1 MADDD
6 NSDQPVR
13 KSRNTI
19 RFMERVDSDED
30 VVVNPDRLDDD
41 KTPLSQNKGKTTD
54 SVDRFDWCG
63 LCYEDFQD
71 PRILPCMHTFCFKCL
86 GEFVD
91 QISDENQFPCP
102 LCKNDTKIPNGGVTS
117 FKSNIYVK
125 AMQASQQM
133 EEKKSTC
140 ETCEEALDAE
150 TYCLECKQNFCSK
163 CGNIHLK
170 MKLSKE
176 HHLVN
181 SLTMAEIDGRRMKSY
196 TFCDDHRQEITLY
209 CTDCSVPLC
218 NNCQTGDHEDH
229 NLQDIV
235 EYAKETKQDLQN
247 SIELLN
253 NYLPSLRTRLS
264 DVHYYENEFSSSK
277 QYLAGV
283 VKARAVAL
291 HKEID
296 DLSQVFL
303 DEIDKE
309 VQVEE
314 DRVKIFK
321 SRVSEAVKFATQQ
334 ITAANHYIS
343 FGSNPDVAAG
353 RDTLR
358 RHLHAAFKLLPVG
371 FIPKVDVVFTPLS
384 GNETVSKQMFGQISK
399 KGKLQMNLKQES
411 SYKVPGQHLIR
422 GIAPISGGKA
432 WVACGFDQ
440 RLHLINRLGSRI
452 RTIRLGKEIDIDY
465 VTSDNNDNVYIS
477 CRKNRCVK
485 VLNHDVRIR
494 DLAVLNDYP
503 RGIALSLNNDLLICV
518 TKSSTYDNYKH
529 SDKNVVMKY
538 THNGKAIV
546 EFERS
551 KQHMKYPRRIA
562 ENTNGDIYVSDHKES
577 CVHVLNSD
585 GRQKRKYNGT
595 EGNLIGEPCGLTCDR
610 YGHVLVTD
618 YKKHC
623 VHLLDQ
629 QSQHLC
635 NILSEKDGIKN
646 PFSVAVDG
654 DGFLWLGCSLG
665 MVHIFQYLL

>member
-1 MADDD
+1 MADED

-13 KSRNTI
+13 KSRNVK
-19 RFMERVDSDED
+19 FMERIDSSEE
-30 VVVNPDRLDDD
+30 VINTDREGYQTPTPNEQHDIKTKESDD
-41 KTPLSQNKGKTTD
+41 K
-54 SVDRFDWCG
+54 FDWCG

-86 GEFVD
+86 DEFVE
-91 QISDENQFPCP
+91 QTSEENKFPCP
-102 LCKNDTKIPNGGVTS
+102 LCKISTSIPNGGVTA
-117 FKSNIYVK
+117 FKSNIYVS
-125 AMQASQQM
+125 AMQASLQM
-133 EEKKSTC
+133 EAKKSVC
-140 ETCEEALDAE
+140 ETCEEALEAQ
-150 TYCLECKQNFCSK
+150 TYCLECKQNFCNK

-181 SLTMAEIDGRRMKSY
+181 SLQTAEKDGHRMKSY

-209 CTDCSVPLC
+209 CCDCSIPLC
-218 NNCQTGDHEDH
+218 DACQIDSHEEHD
-229 NLQDIV
+229 LQNIV

-247 SIELLN
+247 SIDLLN
-253 NYLPSLRTRLS
+253 NYLPSLKDRLT
-264 DVHYYENEFSSSK
+264 DVQLYEKEFVTAK
-277 QYLAGV
+277 QNLAGV
-283 VKARAVAL
+283 IKARAVAL

-296 DLSQVFL
+296 DVSDKFL
-303 DEIDKE
+303 EEIEKE
-309 VQVEE
+309 IQVEE
-314 DRVKIFK
+314 DRAKIFK
-321 SRVSEAVKFATQQ
+321 SRVSEAVRFASQQ

-371 FIPKVDVVFTPLS
+371 FIPRVNVIFSSSNS
-384 GNETVSKQMFGQISK
+384 GDTISREMFGNISK
-399 KGKLQMNLKQES
+399 RGKLNMDLKQEA

-422 GIAPISGGKA
+422 GIAPVSGGKA

-465 VTSDNNDNVYIS
+465 VTSDSNDSVYIS

-485 VLNHDVRIR
+485 VLNRDVRIR
-494 DLAVLNDYP
+494 DLAILNDYP
-503 RGIALSLNNDLLICV
+503 RGIALSHTSDLLVCA

-538 THNGKAIV
+538 THNGKVIT

-551 KQHMKYPRRIA
+551 KQHMKYPRRIT
-562 ENTNGDIYVSDHKES
+562 ENINGDIYVSDHKES
-577 CVHVLNSD
+577 CVHVLTLE
-585 GRQKRKYNGT
+585 GRHKRKYTGT

-618 YKKHC
+618 YKNHC

-629 QSQHLC
+629 QGQHLC
-635 NILSEKDGIKN
+635 NILTEKDGIKN
-646 PFSVAVDG
+646 PFSVAVDD